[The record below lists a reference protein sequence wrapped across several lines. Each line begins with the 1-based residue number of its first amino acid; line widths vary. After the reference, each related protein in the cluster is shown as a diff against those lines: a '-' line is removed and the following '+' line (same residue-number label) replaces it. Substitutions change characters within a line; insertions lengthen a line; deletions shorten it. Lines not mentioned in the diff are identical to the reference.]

1 MKVHQGRNTVIREEL
16 RHIHTQKKESQ
27 GSKMSG
33 HILSL
38 VYNFISSVAHNS
50 GSILGS

>member
-1 MKVHQGRNTVIREEL
+1 
-16 RHIHTQKKESQ
+16 
-27 GSKMSG
+27 MSG

-50 GSILGS
+50 GSILGSWI